1 VYCSLIARCLRCWN
15 RRCMVLRV
23 RVGVRLGHVY
33 GDRKVESFD
42 IVRVVHRYRTFS
54 FSIGLLSLD
63 LMEVDPGIEQV
74 RSSSRTGG
82 CVATSILRRSRYKD
96 VMDFQSM
103 AMRSHVLMIWY
114 SVQDIDEML
123 RSELRPAEVDMLWS
137 REVLVDRYSIH
148 VPNGGSNDHVVLTD
162 YRPLIPRQ
170 HSDKLSSAILR
181 SSG

>member
-1 VYCSLIARCLRCWN
+1 
-15 RRCMVLRV
+15 MVLRV

-82 CVATSILRRSRYKD
+82 CYSDFDLENEAHMNIWVEDVIKVQSIIIIQSRAD
-96 VMDFQSM
+96 D
-103 AMRSHVLMIWY
+103 I
-114 SVQDIDEML
+114 VQC
-123 RSELRPAEVDMLWS
+123 
-137 REVLVDRYSIH
+137 
-148 VPNGGSNDHVVLTD
+148 T
-162 YRPLIPRQ
+162 RQ
-170 HSDKLSSAILR
+170 
-181 SSG
+181 